1 MAKVYAFLAEGLE
14 EVECLAVVDVLR
26 RSGVEVTLVSVG
38 ETKEIV
44 GSHGIRLTADALF
57 EETNPDQADILFL
70 PGGMPG
76 TKNLQAHQGLA
87 EAIRKAAKQGRRIAA
102 ICAAPSILG
111 TMGLLKGRTAT
122 CYPGFEDMLEGAS
135 YTSQGVITDGNITT
149 SRGLGYALALG
160 LELIRLL
167 QGPQQAERIRE
178 AVQYDRSRCMPALRL
193 EIPALLCK
201 KGLVFLTSA

>member
-38 ETKEIV
+38 ETKEIG

-178 AVQYDRSRCMPALRL
+178 AVQYDR
-193 EIPALLCK
+193 
-201 KGLVFLTSA
+201 

>member
-149 SRGLGYALALG
+149 SRGLGYTLALG

-178 AVQYDRSRCMPALRL
+178 AVQYDR
-193 EIPALLCK
+193 
-201 KGLVFLTSA
+201 